1 MHLAYVYVYVCIKV
15 REGGEAL
22 GREGARVVLVDLL
35 ADKDRWLF
43 GLMKKTNTSRAVVC
57 RVVCMCVPCRMYVC
71 VCRVV
76 SYICVCHARESK
88 SKSIRALPFL

>member
-35 ADKDRWLF
+35 ADKDRRLF
-43 GLMKKTNTSRAVVC
+43 GLMKQTHSEPWYVVS
-57 RVVCMCVPCRMYVC
+57 YVC

-76 SYICVCHARESK
+76 CMYVYVVSCRIHVCVM
-88 SKSIRALPFL
+88 RAKTSQRA